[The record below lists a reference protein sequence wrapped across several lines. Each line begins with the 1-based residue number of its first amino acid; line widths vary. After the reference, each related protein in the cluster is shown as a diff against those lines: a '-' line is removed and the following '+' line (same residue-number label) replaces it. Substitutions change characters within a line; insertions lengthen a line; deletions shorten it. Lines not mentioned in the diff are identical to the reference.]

1 MFPILY
7 ISFRNSVSYKDNAKR
22 VNKYKEY
29 LKELNYKDI
38 EMPMAVTD
46 IDRFE
51 KMNNLTINIYGC
63 NEDGTE
69 IYPRWISEK
78 RDKMLSILWC

>member
-1 MFPILY
+1 MLCFLYCILA
-7 ISFRNSVSYKDNAKR
+7 SKHPAATNPKR

-46 IDRFE
+46 IDKFE
-51 KMNNLTINIYGC
+51 KMNDLIINVYSC
-63 NEDGTE
+63 NEDVTE
-69 IYPRWISEK
+69 ICPSRISIDQINNPK
-78 RDKMLSILWC
+78 LRI